1 MDRTSESYLY
11 RNLEGT
17 SPYVSSVPQSQLE
30 YWGSDDGKIVFIYT
44 GKAGQHDEEWVG
56 VGQAAGTQ
64 TTNMTSANLIGIS
77 SAAISDNASGT
88 INTWGSISEDHSGL
102 TIDSDYY
109 AQEGGTL
116 STSSTSPAQLMG
128 KAINATT
135 INMKDYTG

>member
-1 MDRTSESYLY
+1 
-11 RNLEGT
+11 
-17 SPYVSSVPQSQLE
+17 
-30 YWGSDDGKIVFIYT
+30 
-44 GKAGQHDEEWVG
+44 
-56 VGQAAGTQ
+56 
-64 TTNMTSANLIGIS
+64 MTSANLIGIS